1 MKSTLVVFL
10 LFSLL
15 LVANLSFARKDPGEY
30 WKNMMKG
37 EAMPEAIKELIQDPQ
52 AIYAGKDGFMRD
64 FDVKPNAIL
73 YHTHVMSMEQTR
85 RC

>member
-15 LVANLSFARKDPGEY
+15 LVANLSRATKDPGEY
-30 WKNMMKG
+30 WKNVMKG
-37 EAMPEAIKELIQDPQ
+37 VVMPEAIKELIQDPQ
-52 AIYAGKDGFMRD
+52 VTYAGKDRFMRD

-73 YHTHVMSMEQTR
+73 YHTHVMSMEQN
-85 RC
+85 